1 MSFKKM
7 LPLLILIAFGILA
20 NSFIPQIVGSVEDG
34 SDTVNMSQAM
44 RNQTN
49 ATRDVSITTLS
60 VTRYIPLLLGVCALI
75 GAVVFIAKSN
85 RR

>member
-1 MSFKKM
+1 M
-7 LPLLILIAFGILA
+7 LPLLILIAFVILA
-20 NSFIPQIVGSVEDG
+20 NSFLPQILGSVEDG
-34 SDTVNMSQAM
+34 SDIVNMSQAM

-60 VTRYIPLLLGVCALI
+60 VTRYIPLLLGVTALI
-75 GAVVFIAKSN
+75 GAVIFISKSN

>member
-20 NSFIPQIVGSVEDG
+20 NSFLPQILGSVEDG

-49 ATRDVSITTLS
+49 GTRDVSITTMT
-60 VTRYIPLLLGVCALI
+60 VTKHIPLLLGVTALI
-75 GAVVFIAKSN
+75 GAVMFISK
-85 RR
+85 RK